1 MVQSEN
7 TKRFVG
13 AATALALSAAVIS
26 GSANFLNKI
35 AVTAVKDAVVFT
47 SLKNALVGLVLVG
60 LVLALKKLPEIRAL
74 NRGQWLKL
82 LAVGVIGGSVPFALF
97 FAGLTQTSAVNASLI
112 HKTLFIWVILLAA
125 PLLKEKMS
133 PGQWLG
139 VAAIFGANLLVGGF
153 KGFRY
158 NAGELMIL
166 GATLLWA
173 VENVIAKMALKD
185 VSSATVAAA
194 RMTIGSLVLLPIA
207 AARGGLSAVMDMNAV
222 NWSWALL
229 SAAVLTAFVTV
240 WYAALKRAPASYV
253 ATLLV
258 PATLVT
264 NVLSAAFITHSFA
277 GMQWASVYLFAFGS
291 FLVIYF
297 SRSRRQHRAVS
308 PA

>member
-1 MVQSEN
+1 MASSEKTN
-7 TKRFVG
+7 KFLGT
-13 AATALALSAAVIS
+13 ATILALSAALIS
-26 GSANFLNKI
+26 GLANFLNKL

-47 SLKNALVGLVLVG
+47 TLKNAVVALALIG
-60 LVLALKKLPEIRAL
+60 LVLALKKLPELRSL

-82 LAVGVIGGSVPFALF
+82 LAVGVIGGSLPFALF
-97 FAGLTQTSAVNASLI
+97 FTGLTQTSAVNASLI
-112 HKTLFIWVILLAA
+112 HKTLFLWVILLAA

-153 KGFRY
+153 KGFQY

-166 GATLLWA
+166 AATLLWA
-173 VENVIAKMALKD
+173 GENVIAKMALKD

-194 RMTIGSLVLLPIA
+194 RMVIGSLVLLPFA
-207 AARGGLSAVMDMNAV
+207 LGRGGLAAVAGMNAGH
-222 NWSWALL
+222 WGWALL
-229 SAAVLTAFVTV
+229 SAAVLTAFVIA

-264 NVLSAAFITHSFA
+264 NVLTGAFVSHSFGA
-277 GMQWASVYLFAFGS
+277 PQWASAYLFALGS

-297 SRSRRQHRAVS
+297 SRPRRAALTA
-308 PA
+308 PAA